1 WAKVEYLWHATH
13 AARPTHGD
21 APERMR
27 LALPSLRSRARA
39 SRAATLLT
47 TLVLALTCVLPNA
60 NAEGTEGESSPNPP
74 KRARLSTADPL
85 NGGFLVV
92 NMHGMLFHPAQ
103 SDLEE
108 DISYARWLGSGIIR
122 VFATDNNGLLDW
134 DGERVG
140 NRIADVA
147 PSLRAA
153 QVRLIVA
160 LVNNHRQ
167 VPHELASNS
176 GWMDNYW
183 QLLLPF
189 YTT

>member
-1 WAKVEYLWHATH
+1 
-13 AARPTHGD
+13 RPGWC
-21 APERMR
+21 APNERGG
-27 LALPSLRSRARA
+27 AGG
-39 SRAATLLT
+39 
-47 TLVLALTCVLPNA
+47 VK
-60 NAEGTEGESSPNPP
+60 PP
-74 KRARLSTADPL
+74 PTPPIRARLSTADPL

-134 DGERVG
+134 DGDRVG